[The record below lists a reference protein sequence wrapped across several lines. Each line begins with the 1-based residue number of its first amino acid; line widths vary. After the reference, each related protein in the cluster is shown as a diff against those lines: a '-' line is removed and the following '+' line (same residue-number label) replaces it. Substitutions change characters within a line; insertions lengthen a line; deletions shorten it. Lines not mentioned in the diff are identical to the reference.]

1 MTDTTCISSRWI
13 ALSKTEENKDI
24 FMLDSSFDSSLD
36 LVYTIKSLVD
46 SNQLNIYRQ
55 FYNPHGNKRWY
66 YIDYQKE
73 KEELL
78 KDSMS
83 LSKQPYFEIVV
94 EADVPLVNIDG
105 YDSTIIED
113 GRQVFVYPT
122 PFIYVYPARKCDEIR
137 IKETRVFND
146 STQTFEFVPVGLS
159 FYFKG
164 RKYSSGYE
172 KFWIDL
178 NEFFAVLEDKE
189 KYPWYQSI
197 INKEYQGFQYM
208 QVSCYDHEIKY

>member
-46 SNQLNIYRQ
+46 SNQLNIYQQ

-94 EADVPLVNIDG
+94 EPDVPLVNIDG